1 MRQERPETMARRAF
15 PFLIALL
22 SAGPALAQQFQFV
35 AAPATGLNRVYRVD
49 RLSGEVAAC
58 QYAEKEGTIG
68 ATQCYPS
75 GDGAKA
81 QSPGEYALVA
91 SHHQAEAGVFRVNL
105 RTGEMSV
112 CFVLNDRQVVC
123 TPQAK

>member
-1 MRQERPETMARRAF
+1 MGMIKRAF
-15 PFLIALL
+15 LAFAAVLA
-22 SAGPALAQQFQFV
+22 AGPALAQQFQFV

-49 RLSGEVAAC
+49 RLNGEVAAC

-68 ATQCYPS
+68 ATLCYPA
-75 GDGAKA
+75 GDGAKSQA
-81 QSPGEYALVA
+81 PGEYALVA

-112 CFVLNDRQVVC
+112 CFVLNDKQVVC